1 MSTQQAACFVYGFV
15 LDGQGG
21 ARQIPGPVPLDSLG
35 SDEVLWLHIDYSFPD
50 ARAWLV
56 AQQLEAHVVDSL
68 VRPDTRPRAAVE
80 NDGVLLV
87 LRGVNTNPGADP
99 EDMVSIRMWV
109 EPRRIISVRQ
119 RKLLSVVDIREALEA
134 GRGPKSAEEWVERLV
149 QRLADRIADAVDD
162 IEERLAEVEDGV
174 EEEAVLPMRVRVSV
188 ARRQTAAFRRF
199 IAPQRDALDA
209 LFRASKGTFSEAA
222 SYFIREQADRMAR
235 YVEDLDLVRE
245 RALVIQ
251 EELMNRLAQEQ
262 NQRMYVLSIVA
273 AIFLPITFITGIFGM
288 NVAGLPGVETTWAFW
303 GVMIAML
310 GITGG
315 VMILLRRKRWF

>member
-1 MSTQQAACFVYGFV
+1 MFLKALFW
-15 LDGQGG
+15 
-21 ARQIPGPVPLDSLG
+21 P
-35 SDEVLWLHIDYSFPD
+35 
-50 ARAWLV
+50 
-56 AQQLEAHVVDSL
+56 
-68 VRPDTRPRAAVE
+68 
-80 NDGVLLV
+80 V
-87 LRGVNTNPGADP
+87 LRFLT
-99 EDMVSIRMWV
+99 
-109 EPRRIISVRQ
+109 PRSRWWYAVY
-119 RKLLSVVDIREALEA
+119 RE
-134 GRGPKSAEEWVERLV
+134 V
-149 QRLADRIADAVDD
+149 
-162 IEERLAEVEDGV
+162 
-174 EEEAVLPMRVRVSV
+174 
-188 ARRQTAAFRRF
+188 
-199 IAPQRDALDA
+199 DA